1 MGGHISPTLDNAIDI
16 SIRSSPGQRLEQ
28 SVRMWMEVILFP
40 STIRRP
46 MTSCIH
52 FPGLL
57 LIITTTPGLEQ
68 GGLTSTVTGDGV
80 MEAHGTTAT
89 GALINP
95 LIWELM
101 IMVASMEAK
110 NMLRPEHWAF
120 GTTQTI
126 QMMIEGQVFFANIR
140 QVSMSL
146 TLTLTL
152 HMILVLGQNWIMVW
166 KESSS
171 ILLDSKLRNKVW
183 VEVTTAWHYAF
194 SYVTR
199 L

>member
-1 MGGHISPTLDNAIDI
+1 
-16 SIRSSPGQRLEQ
+16 
-28 SVRMWMEVILFP
+28 
-40 STIRRP
+40 

-68 GGLTSTVTGDGV
+68 GGLMSTVTGDGV
-80 MEAHGTTAT
+80 MEALGTTAT
-89 GALINP
+89 GALENP
-95 LIWELM
+95 LISELM

-110 NMLRPEHWAF
+110 NMLRPEHWDF

-126 QMMIEGQVFFANIR
+126 QMMIEGQVFFANIH

-152 HMILVLGQNWIMVW
+152 HMILVLGQ
-166 KESSS
+166 
-171 ILLDSKLRNKVW
+171 L
-183 VEVTTAWHYAF
+183 
-194 SYVTR
+194 
-199 L
+199 